1 MASLQIDIKYQSWIP
16 GKESM
21 TSYRSFILRV
31 CTDEPTGKKSQWRYI
46 LLDSESQYRRGFTS
60 LQQLFRALHAEI
72 CGETM
77 VENAHI
83 EISQAEEELLAINLI
98 NSAD

>member
-1 MASLQIDIKYQSWIP
+1 
-16 GKESM
+16 M

-31 CTDEPTGKKSQWRYI
+31 CNDEPTGKKAQWRYI